1 MYIEWCPVF
10 LQKMLMNFS
19 SLTHGYNLARS
30 RWCLLS
36 SPYIHLGKKNNYTYF
51 VHIWTNSRNNTCF
64 EKTSSLAYASHKL
77 ELKLSFRCP
86 TEGCSNNW
94 AFLQKLANL
103 TITLFKS
110 KLCIGLSAYLS
121 VFGDLHQGERF
132 QCIESRRRKKTCCFL
147 PWYLQ
152 MPSL

>member
-1 MYIEWCPVF
+1 M
-10 LQKMLMNFS
+10 S
-19 SLTHGYNLARS
+19 SLFSLHPFRKKKTI
-30 RWCLLS
+30 
-36 SPYIHLGKKNNYTYF
+36 IHTLCTFGQTQGITLVLK
-51 VHIWTNSRNNTCF
+51 
-64 EKTSSLAYASHKL
+64 KTSSLAYASHKL

-103 TITLFKS
+103 TITLFKN